1 MYEERDPV
9 DEAQWNWLA
18 PLMPGGCRGKRGR
31 ADNRRL
37 IDAIFWM
44 ARSGGPWRD
53 LPERFGDYRTVQ
65 RRHY

>member
-9 DEAQWNWLA
+9 DEAQWNWLT

-31 ADNRRL
+31 GDKRRL

-44 ARSGGPWRD
+44 ARSGGP
-53 LPERFGDYRTVQ
+53 
-65 RRHY
+65 